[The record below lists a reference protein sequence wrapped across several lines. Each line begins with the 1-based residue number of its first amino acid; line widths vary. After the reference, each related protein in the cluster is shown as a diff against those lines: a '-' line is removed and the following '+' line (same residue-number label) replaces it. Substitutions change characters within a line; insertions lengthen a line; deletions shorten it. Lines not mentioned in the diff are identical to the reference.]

1 MAHPLSSTAGVNPI
15 ANLGHSSQD
24 QLSSTF
30 FQEFEKLKS
39 IVLQHEN
46 VIPDIQKLHATI
58 SELQDRNMAL
68 ENENRRLRKLL
79 ESRSAATEPR
89 QTNHSEQRSAP
100 VVVTAASQPRP
111 ATAHTSQGA
120 DSSLWATVARRAP
133 KKKTSPKPRSVESA
147 ARAFQEPTGPSGF
160 DYIYIP
166 RSRRLTR
173 KEVRTRLQAMKID
186 SYRVLDITFPARS
199 VVGLL
204 IHAQYKETL
213 LDRLA
218 KVNIRPRLDFD
229 PCDPKYI
236 ADPKHEQK
244 TLSERTYIALSA
256 HSNRCLLG
264 LERLRF
270 PVAAAVG
277 KAFVNMGYIAQDELD
292 KLLAES
298 TDAPISNTQ
307 MFSSSGLDKMDVE
320 DDTNE
325 EML

>member
-1 MAHPLSSTAGVNPI
+1 MAHLLSSTAGVNPN

-68 ENENRRLRKLL
+68 ENENRRLRALL
-79 ESRSAATEPR
+79 ESRSSITEPSP
-89 QTNHSEQRSAP
+89 TPRSDKRLVP
-100 VVVTAASQPRP
+100 VVATASHPRP
-111 ATAHTSQGA
+111 TTTTTTNGA
-120 DSSLWATVARRAP
+120 DASVWATVARRAP

-160 DYIYIP
+160 DYVYIP

-186 SYRVLDITFPARS
+186 PYRVLDITFPARS

-204 IHAQYKETL
+204 IHAQYKDTL

-218 KVNIRPRLDFD
+218 KANIRPRLDFD

-244 TLSERTYIALSA
+244 TLAERTTIALSA

-270 PVAAAVG
+270 PVAVAVG
-277 KAFVNMGYIAQDELD
+277 KAFVNMGYIGQEELD
-292 KLLAES
+292 DLLAKS
-298 TDAPISNTQ
+298 PDAPISHTQ
-307 MFSSSGLDKMDVE
+307 MFSSNEQDRMDVE
-320 DDTNE
+320 DDHTE